1 MSFSAIKKTI
11 NKANQYISESVGAA
25 EATKLD
31 DEFNEMERKVDL
43 TNELITQLVTGTNEY
58 LQPNPAIRA
67 RIATLGA
74 VSKLRGSAKS
84 QAYPQTE
91 GMLADTMTKYG
102 RGLGSQS
109 DFGKALCDA
118 ADAFRQMADIK
129 YQLEDTVKH
138 NFLDPITDFQNNE
151 LKDFNGHRNKL
162 KGRRLD
168 YDAKKRKQTKEDD
181 LIQAE
186 EKLEESK
193 RLTEKAMFN
202 ILNNDVEQISQLTAL
217 IDAQLNFHQQT
228 ANILENLKLQLNS
241 RINETNDRQPREHV
255 PRPVLDRNKGS
266 RTDLNSHL
274 GERSSLASLSIS
286 SPMPMMNNSSPIENV
301 QSNNGVS
308 KGGKCKA
315 LYDFQALNPGE
326 LDFKEGQIIQLDSQI
341 DEHWFEGT
349 LDGRSGFFPITYV
362 EVCLFY
368 FDTHFLGGFFACPD
382 YSSYQPSN
390 KV

>member
-25 EATKLD
+25 EPTKLD

-43 TNELITQLVTGTNEY
+43 TNELITQLVNGTNEY

-84 QAYPQTE
+84 QVYPQTE

-118 ADAFRQMADIK
+118 ADAFRQLADIK

-202 ILNNDVEQISQLTAL
+202 ILNNDVEQISQLSAL
-217 IDAQLNFHQQT
+217 IDAQLNFHHQT
-228 ANILENLKLQLNS
+228 AHILENLKLQINS
-241 RINETNDRQPREHV
+241 RINETSDRKPREHV
-255 PRPVLDRNKGS
+255 PRPVLDRNRGS
-266 RTDLNSHL
+266 RTDLNSHFS
-274 GERSSLASLSIS
+274 ERSSLASLSIS
-286 SPMPMMNNSSPIENV
+286 SPMPVLNNSSTSPVENE
-301 QSNNGVS
+301 QSATNNVT

-326 LDFKEGQIIQLDSQI
+326 LDFKEGQVIQLDSQI

-362 EVCLFY
+362 EVIV
-368 FDTHFLGGFFACPD
+368 PIPE
-382 YSSYQPSN
+382 SSSS
-390 KV
+390 K